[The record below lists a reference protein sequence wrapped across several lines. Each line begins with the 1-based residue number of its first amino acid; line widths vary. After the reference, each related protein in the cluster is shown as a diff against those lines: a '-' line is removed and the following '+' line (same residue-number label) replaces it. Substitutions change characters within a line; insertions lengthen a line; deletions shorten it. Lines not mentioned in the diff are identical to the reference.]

1 MLWRKRKRKVKL
13 RSHRTSML
21 TFASAFASNFNIVSM
36 VMLTLMQ
43 RMGIEPILCV
53 CILLPL
59 LLLFSKRQTQT
70 LTLSVNGPSGV
81 NRPLPGF
88 VFLKVVGYRGGACVS
103 Q

>member
-1 MLWRKRKRKVKL
+1 MLWKRKRKLKV

-21 TFASAFASNFNIVSM
+21 MFASAFASNFNIVPM
-36 VMLTLMQ
+36 VMLTLMH

-59 LLLFSKRQTQT
+59 LLLFSKRQTKT
-70 LTLSVNGPSGV
+70 LTLSVNGPLGV
-81 NRPLPGF
+81 NRPLPGL
-88 VFLKVVGYRGGACVS
+88 VFLEVVGYRGGACVG